1 MSRALPPHQY
11 IDRRSGRIITEALIA
26 DRTVSFLY
34 NRLRETA
41 PVMLR
46 TLTSARMSGLLGF
59 WRYDL
64 PGRGFASPRAVF
76 EKLGIDWHECLDPLE
91 QYTTMRRIFERRI
104 RYWDLRPMNPD
115 PAAVTAPADCRL
127 LPGSF
132 TKTSAL
138 FIKDKYFDCEELL
151 GTDSPWKGHFAGG
164 DFAICRLTPDKYHYN
179 HLPVS
184 GRVVD
189 IYEVD
194 GRYHSCNPLASVA
207 VASIH
212 SKNRRVVTII
222 DTGVDGGSR
231 VGLVAMIEVVA
242 LMIGDIVQAY
252 SRRRYDDPQPVR
264 PGMEVARGCPKSL
277 YRPGSSTDILIFEA
291 DRVRFAADL
300 VDNCRR
306 VDVQSRFTGD
316 DGRPLVETD
325 VPVRSTIAWRKEN
338 R

>member
-1 MSRALPPHQY
+1 MNSGLSPHQY
-11 IDRRSGRIITEALIA
+11 VDRLSGRVVTETLVA

-41 PVMLR
+41 PAMLAA
-46 TLTSARMSGLLGF
+46 LTSARVSGLLGF

-64 PGRGFASPRAVF
+64 PGRKFARPQAVF
-76 EKLGIDWHECLDPLE
+76 EKLGINWRECLDPLE
-91 QYTTMRRIFERRI
+91 HYSTMRRIFERRI

-115 PAAVTAPADCRL
+115 PAAIACPADCRL

-132 TKTSAL
+132 ASTSAL
-138 FIKDKYFDCEELL
+138 FVKGRHFDLEELL
-151 GTDSPWKGHFAGG
+151 GSDSPWRGRFSGG
-164 DFAICRLTPDKYHYN
+164 DYVVCRLTPDKYHYN

-184 GRVVD
+184 GRVTA

-194 GRYHSCNPLASVA
+194 GRYHSCNPLVSVA

-222 DTGVDGGSR
+222 DSDVEGGSQI
-231 VGLVAMIEVVA
+231 GLVAMVEVVA

-252 SRRRYDDPQPVR
+252 SRCRYDDPQPVA
-264 PGMEVARGCPKSL
+264 PGLEVAKGCPKSL
-277 YRPGSSTDILIFEA
+277 YRPGSSTDIVIFEK
-291 DRVRFAADL
+291 DRVRFADDL
-300 VDNCRR
+300 RANCRR
-306 VDVQSRFTGD
+306 VDVQSRYRGD

-325 VPVRSTIAWRKEN
+325 VRVRSTIAWRKEK

>member
-1 MSRALPPHQY
+1 MNPTLSPHQY
-11 IDRRSGRIITEALIA
+11 VDRRSGRVVTEALVA

-41 PVMLR
+41 PAMLAA
-46 TLTSARMSGLLGF
+46 LTSSRVSSLLGF

-64 PGRGFASPRAVF
+64 PGRGFGRPQAVF
-76 EKLGIDWHECLDPLE
+76 ERLGIDWRECLDPLDH
-91 QYTTMRRIFERRI
+91 YSTMRRIFERRI
-104 RYWDLRPMNPD
+104 RYWDLRPMNPN
-115 PAAVTAPADCRL
+115 PAAIACPADCRL
-127 LPGSF
+127 LPGSLAS
-132 TKTSAL
+132 TSSL
-138 FIKDKYFDCEELL
+138 FIKGKHFDLAELL
-151 GTDSPWKGHFAGG
+151 GADSSWASRFAGG
-164 DFAICRLTPDKYHYN
+164 DFVICRLTPDKYHYN

-184 GRVVD
+184 GRVAA

-222 DTGVDGGSR
+222 DTDVDGGSQL
-231 VGLVAMIEVVA
+231 GLVAMVEVVA

-252 SRRRYDDPQPVR
+252 SSRRYDDPRPVV
-264 PGMEVARGCPKSL
+264 PGMQVEKGCPKSL
-277 YRPGSSTDILIFEA
+277 YRPGSSTDIVVFEK
-291 DRVRFAADL
+291 DRVRFADDL
-300 VDNCRR
+300 VANCRR

-325 VPVRSTIAWRKEN
+325 VRVRSTIAWRKEN